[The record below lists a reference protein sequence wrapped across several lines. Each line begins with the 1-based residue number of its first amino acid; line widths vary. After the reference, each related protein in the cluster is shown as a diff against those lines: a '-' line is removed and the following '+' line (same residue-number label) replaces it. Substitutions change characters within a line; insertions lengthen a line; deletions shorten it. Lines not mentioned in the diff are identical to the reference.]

1 MIAVVWLR
9 WQRRFAFVAFA
20 TALGC
25 TPEGATP
32 LPEPPALS
40 PDRVGIDPA
49 GVTVMSGTP
58 LVGEPGAVTP
68 GAIVEA
74 TNLDDTSAPV
84 SVTASADGSFA
95 LVANAVVGDE
105 VRLIPRLGATRGEAV
120 DVVLLDGEVVVDARH
135 GCIEL
140 TPGTVLAVAPGSAEL
155 SLRNGCAAPASLEA
169 PRARLGLS
177 DFTFGEELPLTLEPG
192 ESAPLRIEF
201 EPTAPGAREDVLFV
215 DVDVAGETHRYA
227 VTVVS
232 DG

>member
-1 MIAVVWLR
+1 YDFYSLLLCFFFFSS
-9 WQRRFAFVAFA
+9 RR
-20 TALGC
+20 
-25 TPEGATP
+25 
-32 LPEPPALS
+32 
-40 PDRVGIDPA
+40 RH
-49 GVTVMSGTP
+49 
-58 LVGEPGAVTP
+58 
-68 GAIVEA
+68 
-74 TNLDDTSAPV
+74 
-84 SVTASADGSFA
+84 
-95 LVANAVVGDE
+95 
-105 VRLIPRLGATRGEAV
+105 TRFSRDWSS
-120 DVVLLDGEVVVDARH
+120 DVCSSD
-135 GCIEL
+135 
-140 TPGTVLAVAPGSAEL
+140 L